1 MDLDNVQI
9 ISLPT
14 SLLDTKLPDPYYL
27 KYYQDLQYRTFWL
40 NEEINND
47 LVYELTHYIIKW
59 NREDKDIDPID
70 RKPIYLMIDCPGGDI
85 DAYASICSMI
95 ELSKTPVIGVA
106 IGMVASAAS
115 LIYLTCHLRLA
126 LKSSYFILHKGSAA
140 LSGDFDNIM
149 NSIDDYKKEVSKM
162 VNLIVSHSN
171 YTQQEVEDHIGKDW
185 YVRMSEAEEKGL
197 VDQIITDINT
207 LI

>member
-59 NREDKDIDPID
+59 NREDKDVDPID

>member
-149 NSIDDYKKEVSKM
+149 NSIDDYKKEVGKM